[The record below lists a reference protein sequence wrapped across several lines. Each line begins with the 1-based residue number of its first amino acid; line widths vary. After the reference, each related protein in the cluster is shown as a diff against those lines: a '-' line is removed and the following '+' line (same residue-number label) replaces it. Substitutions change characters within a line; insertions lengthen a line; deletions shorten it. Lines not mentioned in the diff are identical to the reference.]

1 MTKTRGRPP
10 KEIPKAPEIQFD
22 EAEYRASV
30 AETRGIAQIKAS
42 YTAERD
48 QLNQMI
54 GRVQM
59 GLAQAGLSTAINLQN
74 LKSIKES
81 KSYRLM
87 AGEKGVDRRGVPIPD
102 LGTWD
107 GFCRALGCSPDKID
121 EDLLNFEAFGADA
134 LERLTAVGAG
144 YRELRQF
151 RKLPEDRKL
160 EVLEVAKRGDKEG
173 FAELV
178 EEIITKHAAEKAA
191 LKKDLHEANETLIAK
206 DRLLES
212 KSERIDHLEQHVFR
226 TFKPGMEIQAETEK
240 EFVLLKEL
248 TQATLE
254 LELAMGRVFR
264 VVEEAF
270 QATSRQSIEQMARDA
285 INYLSHCAFE
295 LSNNYGIAI
304 DLNERFE
311 PPWMLTK
318 EAIEAFDKRQ
328 KQMDS
333 ELAPLDTNKEREK
346 KLLAEM
352 HRWDK

>member
-10 KEIPKAPEIQFD
+10 KEIPKTPEIQFD

-134 LERLTAVGAG
+134 LECLTAVGAG

-191 LKKDLHEANETLIAK
+191 LTSGLQSAEAEADELRAELKASEQVLATKGEAI
-206 DRLLES
+206 DRLRRSLRRIEMLEPD
-212 KSERIDHLEQHVFR
+212 KKLDELR
-226 TFKPGMEIQAETEK
+226 K
-240 EFVLLKEL
+240 EAVAIAMDAEL
-248 TQATLE
+248 TIL
-254 LELAMGRVFR
+254 GGV
-264 VVEEAF
+264 
-270 QATSRQSIEQMARDA
+270 RQSIIAIRNHEHDRDA
-285 INYLSHCAFE
+285 NDVF
-295 LSNNYGIAI
+295 
-304 DLNERFE
+304 
-311 PPWMLTK
+311 
-318 EAIEAFDKRQ
+318 
-328 KQMDS
+328 
-333 ELAPLDTNKEREK
+333 LAGLVGQIMGKAKALLEEFNLPDVSSAKDQ

-352 HRWDK
+352 HQWDK